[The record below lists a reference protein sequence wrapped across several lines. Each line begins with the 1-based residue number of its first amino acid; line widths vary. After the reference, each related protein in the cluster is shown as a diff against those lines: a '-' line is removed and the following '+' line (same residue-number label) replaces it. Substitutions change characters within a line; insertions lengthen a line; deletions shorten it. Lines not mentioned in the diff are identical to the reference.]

1 MTYSRPAAFLPPRS
15 TRARIGLFG
24 GSFDPPHSGHLHV
37 AKTAMKHLGL
47 DQVWWFP
54 TPGNPL
60 KEAPSDYDA
69 RFASVEALTRHHRRF
84 RVSDVEKRLNLRY
97 TIDLV
102 ALLKQHCRQAQLVWI
117 MGGDS
122 LMTFHYWKDWRQLTE
137 RVPVAV
143 VARPGFELA
152 ARVSPF
158 AKLLKQRRLR
168 DHAALGLPAR
178 SAPAWV
184 YLPAP
189 LNPVSSTLLRQTQ
202 PS

>member
-1 MTYSRPAAFLPPRS
+1 MAHLRPAAHLPPTS

-37 AKTAMKHLGL
+37 AETAMKRLDL

-60 KEAPSDYDA
+60 KEAPSDYEA
-69 RFASVEALTRHHRRF
+69 RLGAVRVLTGNNRAF
-84 RVSDVEKRLNLRY
+84 EVSDIEQRAHLRY

-102 ALLKQHCRQAQLVWI
+102 RLLKKHCPHAKLTWI

-122 LMTFHYWKDWRQLTE
+122 LMTFHFWKDWQALAQTL
-137 RVPVAV
+137 PIAV
-143 VARPGFELA
+143 IARPGFERA

-158 AKLLKQRRLR
+158 AKAFRHRRLP
-168 DHAALGLPAR
+168 DKASHILPLQK
-178 SAPAWV
+178 APHWV
-184 YLPAP
+184 YIPAP
-189 LNPVSSTLLRQTQ
+189 LNPISSTALRNA
-202 PS
+202 

>member
-1 MTYSRPAAFLPPRS
+1 MTFHRSAAHLPPSS

-37 AKTAMKHLGL
+37 AETAMKHLGL

-69 RFASVEALTRHHRRF
+69 RFSAVKTLTRHHRGF
-84 RVSDVEKRLNLRY
+84 HVSEVEKRLNLRY
-97 TIDLV
+97 TVDLV
-102 ALLKQHCRQAQLVWI
+102 ELLKQRCRHAHLVWI

-122 LMTFHYWKDWRQLTE
+122 LMTFHYWKDWRKLTE
-137 RVPVAV
+137 MVPVAV

-152 ARVSPF
+152 ARMSPF
-158 AKLLKQRRLR
+158 AKMLKSQRLP
-168 DHAALGLPAR
+168 DHGARILPPEQ
-178 SAPAWV
+178 APAWV
-184 YLPAP
+184 YIRAP
-189 LNPVSSTLLRQTQ
+189 LNPISSTSLRNGQ
-202 PS
+202 

>member
-37 AKTAMKHLGL
+37 AETAMKHLGL

-60 KEAPSDYDA
+60 KEAPSDYNA
-69 RFASVEALTRHHRRF
+69 RFAAVETLTHHHRRF

-102 ALLKQHCRQAQLVWI
+102 KLLKQHSREAQLVWI

-137 RVPVAV
+137 LVPVAV

-152 ARVSPF
+152 ARISPF
-158 AKLLKQRRLR
+158 AKLLKQRRLP
-168 DHAALGLPAR
+168 DYAALGLPAR
-178 SAPAWV
+178 STPAWV

>member
-1 MTYSRPAAFLPPRS
+1 MAKLRPAAHLPPAS

-24 GSFDPPHSGHLHV
+24 GSFDPPHSGHVHV
-37 AKTAMKHLGL
+37 AETAMKHLGL

-60 KEAPSDYDA
+60 KEAPSDYEA
-69 RFASVEALTRHHRRF
+69 RFEAVCDLTRRNRKF
-84 RVSDVEKRLNLRY
+84 QVSAAEKHAHLRY

-102 ALLKQHCRQAQLVWI
+102 RLLKQHCPKAQLTWI

-122 LMTFHYWKDWRQLTE
+122 LMTFHFWKDWQGLAET
-137 RVPVAV
+137 VPIAV
-143 VARPGFELA
+143 ISRPGFELA

-158 AKLLKQRRLR
+158 AKAFARQRVP
-168 DHAALGLPAR
+168 DIAARTLVEQ
-178 SAPAWV
+178 SAPRWV

-189 LNPVSSTLLRQTQ
+189 LNPVSSTALRNQ
-202 PS
+202 

>member
-1 MTYSRPAAFLPPRS
+1 MAHLRPAAHLPPTS

-37 AKTAMKHLGL
+37 AETAMKRLDL

-60 KEAPSDYDA
+60 KEAPSDYEA
-69 RFASVEALTRHHRRF
+69 RLGAVRVLTGNNRAF
-84 RVSDVEKRLNLRY
+84 EVSDIEKRAHLRY

-102 ALLKQHCRQAQLVWI
+102 RLLKKHCPHAKLTWI

-122 LMTFHYWKDWRQLTE
+122 LMTFHFWKDWQALAQTL
-137 RVPVAV
+137 PIAV
-143 VARPGFELA
+143 IARPGFERA

-158 AKLLKQRRLR
+158 AKAFRHRRLP
-168 DHAALGLPAR
+168 DKASHILPLQK
-178 SAPAWV
+178 APHWV
-184 YLPAP
+184 YIPAP
-189 LNPVSSTLLRQTQ
+189 LNPISSTALRNA
-202 PS
+202 